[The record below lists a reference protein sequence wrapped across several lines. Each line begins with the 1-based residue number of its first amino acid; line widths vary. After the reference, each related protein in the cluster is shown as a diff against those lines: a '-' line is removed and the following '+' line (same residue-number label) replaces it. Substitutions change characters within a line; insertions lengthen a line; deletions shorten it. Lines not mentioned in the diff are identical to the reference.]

1 MKKTTQ
7 KLSSQLAKYGAL
19 SLAMAGAADAS
30 GQIEYTDITPDEG
43 GDITYLLDL
52 DNNGIDDYNI
62 ANVSGN
68 LLLNFYFTPAAGSN
82 SFINTMPSAAG
93 MGSYPTGL
101 DMGDVISSS
110 NGDWTYGNFYNWMG
124 TWDNIN
130 GCTRANAEFCG
141 AVGDKYLGLKFDI
154 DGATHY
160 GWARIGAINGSTTNW
175 VIKDYAYNTTADEA
189 INAGQ
194 TTLSINDNELA
205 NSVEVIAVD
214 KTITVNNL
222 DNAVNYNVY
231 SLTGQVLQ
239 SGKLES
245 GANSINMNT
254 VASGIY
260 VIELTDTETQAKFA
274 KKVIL

>member
-1 MKKTTQ
+1 MKTITPKFS
-7 KLSSQLAKYGAL
+7 KQLAKYSAL
-19 SLAMAGAADAS
+19 SVAMVAGADAV
-30 GQIEYTDITPDEG
+30 GQIEYTDLSPDVG
-43 GDITYLLDL
+43 GDVLYLLDL
-52 DNNGIDDYNI
+52 DNNGVVDYNVGHFY
-62 ANVSGN
+62 ANIV
-68 LLLNFYFTPAAGSN
+68 LNVYFYDASN
-82 SFINTMPSAAG
+82 SFINTTSAVG
-93 MGSYPTGL
+93 VNYPTAL
-101 DMGDVISSS
+101 DMGDTISSGNS
-110 NGDWTYGNFYNWMG
+110 NWDAGGAFNILGVYGG
-124 TWDNIN
+124 VN
-130 GCTRANAEFCG
+130 GCNSRPSAEFCG

-160 GWARIGAINGSTTNW
+160 GWARIAAVTGSPTNW
-175 VIKDYAYNTTADEA
+175 AIKDYAYNTTADEA

-260 VIELTDTETQAKFA
+260 VLELTDTETQAKFA